1 MVDIFKKIEEFE
13 YINNFNIN
21 GNSIL
26 LNLYFKIFL
35 KNLFLYII
43 IIKLLLNI
51 NVDFFILFNKY
62 IHFIKFI

>member
-1 MVDIFKKIEEFE
+1 VVDIFKKIEEFE